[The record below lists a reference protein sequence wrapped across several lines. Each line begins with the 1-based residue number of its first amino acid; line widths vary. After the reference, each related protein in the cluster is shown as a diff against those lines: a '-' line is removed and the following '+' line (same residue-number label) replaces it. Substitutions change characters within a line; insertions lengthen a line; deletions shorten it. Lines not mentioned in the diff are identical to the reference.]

1 VNVYARAICQTITAV
16 VLLTT
21 LVVDVAAARPWAWL
35 GVRIRDLSEQEMDE
49 LSKAHGIKEGFGVF
63 IVDVLQ
69 ETPAA
74 RAGLKN
80 GDVVV
85 AFEGRPVTETR
96 LLQRLIA
103 AAPPESEVRLVV
115 LRREGRRAVPVRLAS
130 MPRDVAGDRVAAL
143 FGFFL
148 REPAPPDAVASAGT
162 PAVAAVE
169 KGSQAERGGLRMGDV
184 VLQINEHPVVTR
196 DAARDALAEANPD
209 RPLRLVVRRDDDR
222 IALTLDPTQQR
233 GIPAVDK

>member
-1 VNVYARAICQTITAV
+1 MTTTAR
-16 VLLTT
+16 VLLALLALT
-21 LVVDVAAARPWAWL
+21 VVVEAAAARPWAWL

-49 LSKAHGIKEGFGVF
+49 VSKAHGIREGFGVV
-63 IVDVLQ
+63 IVDVLA

-80 GDVVV
+80 GDIVV

-103 AAPPESEVRLVV
+103 TAAPESEVRLVV
-115 LRREGRRAVPVRLAS
+115 LRREGRRAVPVRLGS

-148 REPAPPDAVASAGT
+148 REPATPDAATGAGT
-162 PAVAAVE
+162 PVVAAIERRSV
-169 KGSQAERGGLRMGDV
+169 AERSGLRMGDV
-184 VLQINEHPVVTR
+184 LLQVNDRPVLSRE
-196 DAARDALAEANPD
+196 AAREALAEMSPEGELA
-209 RPLRLVVRRDDDR
+209 LVVRRGDER
-222 IALTLDPTQQR
+222 LSVTLTPSPSS
-233 GIPAVDK
+233 PAGR

>member
-1 VNVYARAICQTITAV
+1 MTRALLMMAL
-16 VLLTT
+16 VLA
-21 LVVDVAAARPWAWL
+21 LVTDATAARPWAWL

-49 LSKAHGIKEGFGVF
+49 ISKAHGIGEGFGVF
-63 IVDVLQ
+63 IVDVLA

-103 AAPPESEVRLVV
+103 TAAPESEVRLVV
-115 LRREGRRAVPVRLAS
+115 LRREGRRNVPVRLVS

-148 REPAPPDAVASAGT
+148 RDPAGADAASLGST
-162 PAVAAVE
+162 PIVAAVE
-169 KGSQAERGGLRMGDV
+169 RRSVAERGGLRADDV
-184 VLQINEHPVVTR
+184 VLQVDDHPVVSR
-196 DAARDALAEANPD
+196 EAAREALANVSPD
-209 RPLRLVVRRDDDR
+209 RPLRLVVRRER
-222 IALTLDPTQQR
+222 ERVTLTLE
-233 GIPAVDK
+233 PAQTP

>member
-1 VNVYARAICQTITAV
+1 M
-16 VLLTT
+16 VLALAG
-21 LVVDVAAARPWAWL
+21 VAEAAAQKPWAWL
-35 GVRIRDLSEQEMDE
+35 GVRIRDLSEQEMDD

-63 IVDVLQ
+63 IVDVLE

-80 GDVVV
+80 GDIVV

-96 LLQRLIA
+96 LLQRLVA

-115 LRREGRRAVPVRLAS
+115 LRREGRRAVPVRLVS

-148 REPAPPDAVASAGT
+148 REPAPPDATATAGT

-169 KGSQAERGGLRMGDV
+169 KGSLAERGGLRMGDV
-184 VLQINEHPVVTR
+184 VLQINEQPVVSR
-196 DAARDALAEANPD
+196 EAAREALAEASPE
-209 RPLRLVVRRDDDR
+209 RPLRLVIRRDDER
-222 IALTLDPTQQR
+222 VALTLESTPKG
-233 GIPAVDK
+233 GIP

>member
-1 VNVYARAICQTITAV
+1 MNVYARVVCQTITAV

-21 LVVDVAAARPWAWL
+21 VVVDAARPWAWL
-35 GVRIRDLSEQEMDE
+35 GVRIRDLSEQEMDD
-49 LSKAHGIKEGFGVF
+49 LSRAHGIKEGFGVF

-80 GDVVV
+80 GDIVV
-85 AFEGRPVTETR
+85 AFDGRPVTETR

-115 LRREGRRAVPVRLAS
+115 LRREGRRAVPVRLVS

-148 REPAPPDAVASAGT
+148 REPAQPDDTATAGT

-169 KGSQAERGGLRMGDV
+169 KGSLAERGGLRMGDV
-184 VLQINEHPVVTR
+184 VLQINEQPVVSR
-196 DAARDALAEANPD
+196 EAAREALAEVSPE
-209 RPLRLVVRRDDDR
+209 RPLRLVIRRDNER
-222 IALTLDPTQQR
+222 VSLTLDPTQKG
-233 GIPAVDK
+233 GIP

>member
-1 VNVYARAICQTITAV
+1 VTARRAV
-16 VLLTT
+16 VLLL
-21 LVVDVAAARPWAWL
+21 LVLAIAADAAAARPWAWL

-49 LSKAHGIKEGFGVF
+49 ISKAHGIREGFGVF
-63 IVDVLQ
+63 IVDVLA

-85 AFEGRPVTETR
+85 AFGDRPVTETR

-103 AAPPESEVRLVV
+103 TAAPESEVRLVV
-115 LRREGRRAVPVRLAS
+115 LRREGRRAIPVRLVT

-148 REPAPPDAVASAGT
+148 REPAVGDAERPIGT
-162 PAVAAVE
+162 PVVAAVE
-169 KGSQAERGGLRMGDV
+169 RRSVAERGGLRQGDV
-184 VLQINEHPVVTR
+184 VLQVNERPVVSR
-196 DAARDALAEANPD
+196 EAAREALADVSPD
-209 RPLRLVVRRDDDR
+209 GPLRLVVRRETER
-222 IALTLDPTQQR
+222 VAVTLEPPR
-233 GIPAVDK
+233 

>member
-1 VNVYARAICQTITAV
+1 MTARRVLVLALLVLAV
-16 VLLTT
+16 A
-21 LVVDVAAARPWAWL
+21 VDAAAARPWAWL

-49 LSKAHGIKEGFGVF
+49 ISKAHGIREGFGVF
-63 IVDVLQ
+63 IVDVLA

-103 AAPPESEVRLVV
+103 TAAPESEIKLVV
-115 LRREGRRAVPVRLAS
+115 LRRDGRHALPVRLMT

-148 REPAPPDAVASAGT
+148 REPALGDAAGPVGT
-162 PAVAAVE
+162 PVVAAVE
-169 KGSQAERGGLRMGDV
+169 RRSVAERGGLRQGDV
-184 VLQINEHPVVTR
+184 VLQVNERPVVSR
-196 DAARDALAEANPD
+196 EAAREALADASPD
-209 RPLRLVVRRDDDR
+209 RSLHLVVRRDADQVPV
-222 IALTLDPTQQR
+222 TLEPPR
-233 GIPAVDK
+233 

>member
-1 VNVYARAICQTITAV
+1 MNVCPRVVCQTITAV
-16 VLLTT
+16 LLLAT
-21 LVVDVAAARPWAWL
+21 VSVDAARPWAWL
-35 GVRIRDLSEQEMDE
+35 GVRIRDLSEQEMDD
-49 LSKAHGIKEGFGVF
+49 LSRAHGIKEGFGVF

-80 GDVVV
+80 GDIVV

-115 LRREGRRAVPVRLAS
+115 LRREGRRAVPVRLVS

-148 REPAPPDAVASAGT
+148 REPAPPDATATATAGT

-169 KGSQAERGGLRMGDV
+169 KGSLAEHGGLRMGDV
-184 VLQINEHPVVTR
+184 VLEINEQPVVSR
-196 DAARDALAEANPD
+196 EAAREALAEASPE
-209 RPLRLVVRRDDDR
+209 RPLRLVIRRDDER
-222 IALTLDPTQQR
+222 VALTLDPTQKG
-233 GIPAVDK
+233 GIP

>member
-1 VNVYARAICQTITAV
+1 MTTRTVV
-16 VLLTT
+16 VLCALLLA
-21 LVVDVAAARPWAWL
+21 LVGDAIAARPWAWL

-49 LSKAHGIKEGFGVF
+49 ISKAHGIGEGFGVF
-63 IVDVLQ
+63 IVDVLA

-103 AAPPESEVRLVV
+103 TASPETEIKLVV
-115 LRREGRRAVPVRLAS
+115 LRRDGRRAVPVRLVS

-148 REPAPPDAVASAGT
+148 REPPATEGAVTAGT
-162 PAVAAVE
+162 PVVAAVE
-169 KGSQAERGGLRMGDV
+169 RRSVAERGGLRADDV
-184 VLQINEHPVVTR
+184 VLQVNDRPVLSREATR
-196 DAARDALAEANPD
+196 EALADATPE
-209 RPLRLVVRRDDDR
+209 RPLRLVVRRDAER
-222 IALTLDPTQQR
+222 VTLTLE
-233 GIPAVDK
+233 PAQ

>member
-1 VNVYARAICQTITAV
+1 MRPTRGRVALVVVVLALLAAV
-16 VLLTT
+16 VAE
-21 LVVDVAAARPWAWL
+21 VAAARPWAWL

-49 LSKAHGIKEGFGVF
+49 LSKVHGVREGFGVV
-63 IVDVLQ
+63 IVDVLA

-80 GDVVV
+80 GDIVV

-103 AAPPESEVRLVV
+103 TAAPDSEVRLVV
-115 LRREGRRAVPVRLAS
+115 LRRDGRSAVPVRLTL

-148 REPAPPDAVASAGT
+148 REPTGDAGGFAGT
-162 PAVAAVE
+162 PVVAAVE
-169 KGSQAERGGLRMGDV
+169 RRSRAEHGGLRMGDV
-184 VLQINEHPVVTR
+184 VLQVNDQPVLTR
-196 DAARDALAEANPD
+196 ETAREALSEASPE
-209 RPLRLVVRRDDDR
+209 RPLRLIVRRETER
-222 IALTLDPTQQR
+222 IALTLEPTQ
-233 GIPAVDK
+233 